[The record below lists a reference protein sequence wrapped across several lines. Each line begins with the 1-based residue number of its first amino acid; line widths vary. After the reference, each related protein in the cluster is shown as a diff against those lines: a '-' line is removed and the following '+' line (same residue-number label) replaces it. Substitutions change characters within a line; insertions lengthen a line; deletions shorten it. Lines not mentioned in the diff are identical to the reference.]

1 MIMKNLW
8 VLFGL
13 IITAIAGCSTDPNS
27 ADCVRNADCGD
38 GYLCIVEKCVEK
50 PGELT
55 IESFTATTL
64 VVQPG
69 EPSALE
75 WQIQFATSAQLFE
88 GDTLI
93 YEIPVDEIASGT
105 FEVTVNETSVF
116 KLVASDGTHEAEATV
131 TLEVSQEDVVITS
144 FETSATTI
152 SLGGSARLTW
162 KTDYATTGQIVDDSD
177 RLVVTLDTEDLSA
190 GSLEVRPES
199 SVRYRLL
206 VQNQTSEAEK
216 EVGIEVLDANPRI
229 TLFAALRTSLTSGG
243 STQLRWEVANT
254 ESIQISQNGVEL
266 LESTDDSGSF
276 EVTPGETATYT
287 LTATNQ
293 QGSITQDLMIE
304 VFEPIVV
311 DTFEASPTA
320 VIPGAQTTL
329 TWAISGDTSNFG
341 IRDSQGN
348 NVDVGTQTSAS
359 GSAVISPTQTTT
371 YILTASNPAESVN
384 ATETVTLLPAPPQI
398 NSFTSNVSLVAI
410 GASAQLSW
418 STTRAANV
426 TMVDELG
433 HSIDLTALSPV
444 ADSVT
449 VLLDGPHTFTLTAS
463 NAGGQT
469 TADVFIDA
477 VVGVAITS
485 FESDVAEIASG
496 EPVTLTWTTT
506 DATSVTLG
514 SSTGAI
520 DISTK
525 TVSGDSVIV
534 NPTQSTTYT
543 LTANGLPTSSSST
556 VAVLVRTP
564 VTISS
569 FSAANPIINAG
580 EQATLSWVAPGATSA
595 QLECTDDLTLVST
608 PIDIAA
614 LAPTGG
620 NVSVGLL
627 GSALCTLTAQGFR
640 GPISDSLNITVNPIL
655 PQVATFSVSSDVI
668 RLGESVTL
676 TWESTDAT
684 SLVLTDDLGAPI
696 DVSALN
702 VDADSV
708 TIIPTR
714 SATFTL
720 AAINADGMDTAA
732 VSVVAVDTEN
742 LLINEIFYDAANAD
756 DGLEFVELY
765 NAGQTFIDLQYFS
778 LGAGGSSLAASVIP
792 LSGIIP
798 PGGCFV
804 VGGPASTAENGF
816 AEFDLATLFPTPLQ
830 NGGAASDGIG
840 LFFELASD
848 VTSASIP
855 IDSVLYEG
863 LNTSLLL
870 GEDGQPDTQIS
881 PEAAGASLHRR
892 GLSDIF
898 EVGPM
903 SGGTCFS
910 LDSIQPSV
918 ASNQASGTV
927 SISGWAL
934 DAALD
939 QVSIGT
945 QIMTCVDSASGLDC
959 DLLAGTDAGQVDVS
973 LVRINGYVDD
983 GSGNPVLTSLAPAAQ
998 RSVIETDA
1006 FLFENEIPDSGLDFW
1021 CGITSADVT
1030 TTTTTDVTITAEI
1043 YAQGFTDVTGLIPAG
1058 ALVEA
1063 VIVPSG
1069 TPPMSVFSPV
1079 VLSTQY
1085 DGFFG
1090 NNALFSI
1097 TTTSAIPLDAEVAFR
1112 YGDGVDYVWCD
1123 TVANVGS
1130 DDGYSV
1136 GSLVSWQ

>member
-13 IITAIAGCSTDPNS
+13 MVAVMVGCGTDPNS
-27 ADCVRNADCGD
+27 ADCERNTDCGD
-38 GYLCIVEKCVEK
+38 GYLCAAEKCIEK

-55 IESFTATTL
+55 IESFTATSL

-93 YEIPVDEIASGT
+93 YEIPAAEIASGS
-105 FEVTVNETSVF
+105 FEVIVDKTSLF
-116 KLVASDGTHEAEATV
+116 RLVASDGTNDAEASV
-131 TLEVSQEDVVITS
+131 TLEVSRDNVIITS
-144 FETSATTI
+144 FDTSATTI
-152 SLGGSARLTW
+152 SFGGSARLTW
-162 KTDYATTGQIVDDSD
+162 TTDYATTGRIVDDSD
-177 RLVVTLDTEDLSA
+177 RLVITLDTEDLGA
-190 GSLEVRPES
+190 GSLEVRPDS

-216 EVGIEVLDANPRI
+216 EVGLEVLDANPRI
-229 TLFAALRTSLTSGG
+229 TLFAALRTSLTSGD

-254 ESIQISQNGVEL
+254 ESIQISQNGAVL
-266 LESTDDSGSF
+266 LESDEDSGSL
-276 EVTPGETATYT
+276 EVTPAETTTYT

-293 QGSITQDLMIE
+293 QGSTTQDLVLE
-304 VFEPIVV
+304 VFEAIVV
-311 DTFEASPTA
+311 DTFEATPAA

-348 NVDVGTQTSAS
+348 NVDVGNQTSVS
-359 GSAVISPTQTTT
+359 GSAVVSPTQTTT

-384 ATETVTLLPAPPQI
+384 ATETVTLLPSPPQI

-410 GASAQLSW
+410 GATAQLSW
-418 STTRAANV
+418 SITRAASV
-426 TMVDELG
+426 SIMDELG
-433 HSIDLTALSPV
+433 NSIDLTALSPV
-444 ADSVT
+444 ADSV
-449 VLLDGPHTFTLTAS
+449 VVVLDGPHTFTLTAS

-477 VVGVAITS
+477 AVGVAITS
-485 FESDVAEIASG
+485 FQSDVAEVAAG
-496 EPVTLTWTTT
+496 EPVTLTWATT
-506 DATSVTLG
+506 DATALILD
-514 SSTGAI
+514 SSIGAI
-520 DISTK
+520 DISAK
-525 TVSGDSVIV
+525 VVNGDSVIV

-543 LTANGLPTSSSST
+543 LTANGLPTSLSST
-556 VAVLVRTP
+556 VTVLVRTP

-569 FSAANPIINAG
+569 FTASNPIINAG
-580 EQATLSWVAPGATSA
+580 EQATLSWVAPGATNVT
-595 QLECTDDLTLVST
+595 LECTDDATLVST

-627 GSALCTLTAQGFR
+627 GSSLCTLTAQGFR
-640 GPISDSLNITVNPIL
+640 GPVSDSLNITVNPIL
-655 PQVATFSVSSDVI
+655 PQVATFSVSSEVI

-676 TWESTDAT
+676 TWETNDAT
-684 SLVLTDDLGAPI
+684 SLVLTDDLGVAV

-702 VDADSV
+702 VDTDSIV
-708 TIIPTR
+708 ITPTR
-714 SATFTL
+714 SASFTL
-720 AAINADGMDTAA
+720 AALNADGVDTAA

-778 LGAGGSSLAASVIP
+778 LGAGGSSLAASVLQ

-804 VGGPASTAENGF
+804 VGGPASTVENGF
-816 AEFDLATLFPTPLQ
+816 ADFDLATLFPTPLQ
-830 NGGAASDGIG
+830 NGGAVSDGIG

-848 VTSASIP
+848 VTSTSIP
-855 IDSVLYEG
+855 VDSVLYEG
-863 LNTSLLL
+863 ANTSLLL
-870 GEDGQPDTQIS
+870 GEDGQPDNQIS

-903 SGGTCFS
+903 NAGTCFW
-910 LDSIQPSV
+910 LEAVQPSV

-927 SISGWAL
+927 SVSGWAL

-945 QIMTCVDSASGLDC
+945 QIMTCVDTSSGLDC
-959 DLLAGTDAGQVDVS
+959 DLLAAIDAGLVDVS
-973 LVRINGYVDD
+973 VVRINQYVDD
-983 GSGNPVLTSLAPAAQ
+983 GNGTPVLSPVAPAAQ
-998 RSVIETDA
+998 RSLVETDA
-1006 FLFENEIPDSGLDFW
+1006 FLFENEIQDSGLDFW
-1021 CGITSADVT
+1021 CGITSTDVT
-1030 TTTTTDVTITAEI
+1030 TTTTADVTITAEI
-1043 YAQGFTDVTGLIPAG
+1043 YAQGSTDVTGLIPVG
-1058 ALVEA
+1058 AIVEA
-1063 VIVPSG
+1063 VIVPVG
-1069 TPPMSVFSPV
+1069 NPPMSVFSPI
-1079 VLSTQY
+1079 VLSAQY

-1090 NNALFSI
+1090 NNALFSV
-1097 TTTSAIPLDAEVAFR
+1097 TTTSALPLDAEVAFR
-1112 YGDGVDYVWCD
+1112 YGNGVDFVWCD

-1130 DDGYSV
+1130 DDGYSI

>member
-1 MIMKNLW
+1 M
-8 VLFGL
+8 
-13 IITAIAGCSTDPNS
+13 
-27 ADCVRNADCGD
+27 
-38 GYLCIVEKCVEK
+38 
-50 PGELT
+50 
-55 IESFTATTL
+55 
-64 VVQPG
+64 
-69 EPSALE
+69 
-75 WQIQFATSAQLFE
+75 
-88 GDTLI
+88 
-93 YEIPVDEIASGT
+93 
-105 FEVTVNETSVF
+105 
-116 KLVASDGTHEAEATV
+116 
-131 TLEVSQEDVVITS
+131 
-144 FETSATTI
+144 
-152 SLGGSARLTW
+152 
-162 KTDYATTGQIVDDSD
+162 
-177 RLVVTLDTEDLSA
+177 
-190 GSLEVRPES
+190 
-199 SVRYRLL
+199 L
-206 VQNQTSEAEK
+206 VQNPTSEAEK
-216 EVGIEVLDANPRI
+216 EVGIEVLDANPQI
-229 TLFAALRTSLTSGG
+229 TLFAALRTGLTSGG

-254 ESIQISQNGVEL
+254 ESIKISLDGMDL
-266 LESTDDSGSF
+266 LESSDDSGSL
-276 EVTPGETATYT
+276 EVTPLQTATYT

-293 QGSITQDLMIE
+293 QGSITQDLVVE
-304 VFEPIVV
+304 VFEAIVV
-311 DTFEASPTA
+311 DTFEATPAA

-348 NVDVGTQTSAS
+348 NVDVGNQTSAS
-359 GSAVISPTQTTT
+359 GSAVVSPTLTTT
-371 YILTASNPAESVN
+371 YILTASNPAESVS
-384 ATETVTLLPAPPQI
+384 ATETVTLLPAPPLI

-410 GASAQLSW
+410 GSTAQLSW
-418 STTRAANV
+418 STTRAANIS
-426 TMVDELG
+426 MVDEAG
-433 HSIDLTALSPV
+433 NSIDLTALSPV

-469 TADVFIDA
+469 TADIFVDA

-485 FESDVAEIASG
+485 FESDVTEVAAG

-506 DATSVTLG
+506 DATSLILD

-525 TVSGDSVIV
+525 TVSADSVIV

-543 LTANGLPTSSSST
+543 LTANGLPASLSST
-556 VAVLVRTP
+556 ISVLVRTP

-569 FSAANPIINAG
+569 FTAANPIINAG

-595 QLECTDDLTLVST
+595 ALECTDDVTLVST
-608 PIDIAA
+608 PIDISA

-627 GSALCTLTAQGFR
+627 GSSLCTLTAQGFR
-640 GPISDSLNITVNPIL
+640 GPVSGSLNITVNPIL
-655 PQVATFSVSSDVI
+655 PQVSTFTVSSEVI

-676 TWESTDAT
+676 TWETNDAT
-684 SLVLTDDLGAPI
+684 SLTLTDDLGVSV

-702 VDADSV
+702 VDADSIVV
-708 TIIPTR
+708 TPTR
-714 SATFTL
+714 SAAFTL
-720 AAINADGMDTAA
+720 AALNADGMDAA
-732 VSVVAVDTEN
+732 TVSVVAVDTEN
-742 LLINEIFYDAANAD
+742 LLINEVFYDAANAD
-756 DGLEFVELY
+756 DGLEYVELY

-778 LGAGGSSLAASVIP
+778 LGAGGSSLAASVLQ

-804 VGGPASTAENGF
+804 VGGPASTVENGF
-816 AEFDLATLFPTPLQ
+816 AEFDMTTFFSSPLQ

-855 IDSVLYEG
+855 VDSVLYEG
-863 LNTSLLL
+863 ANTSLLL

-881 PEAAGASLHRR
+881 PEAAGASLHRH
-892 GLSDIF
+892 GLSDIL

-903 SGGTCFS
+903 NAGTCFW
-910 LDSIQPSV
+910 LEAVQPSV

-927 SISGWAL
+927 SVSGWAL

-939 QVSIGT
+939 QVSVGT

-973 LVRINGYVDD
+973 VVRINQYVDD
-983 GSGNPVLTSLAPAAQ
+983 GSGNPVVAPLTPAAQ
-998 RSVIETDA
+998 RSIVETDA
-1006 FLFENEIPDSGLDFW
+1006 FLFENEIPDTGLDFW
-1021 CGITSADVT
+1021 CGITSTDVT
-1030 TTTTTDVTITAEI
+1030 TTTTTDVTITAEV

-1058 ALVEA
+1058 AVVEA

-1069 TPPMSVFSPV
+1069 NPPMSVFSPT
-1079 VLSTQY
+1079 VLSAQY
-1085 DGFFG
+1085 DGVAS
-1090 NNALFSI
+1090 NNALFSV
-1097 TTTSAIPLDAEVAFR
+1097 TTTSALPLDAEVAFR
-1112 YGDGVDYVWCD
+1112 YGDGVDFVWCD
-1123 TVANVGS
+1123 TIANLGS